1 MGEIGMKTRNIITA
15 GILLCFSLVLAEEHT
30 PEQKQELGQR
40 ALHEMLQKIFSES
53 MAVKRAFLEGQQNG
67 HFRKLSFEKI

>member
-1 MGEIGMKTRNIITA
+1 MGAFGMKTGNFIVV
-15 GILLCFSLVLAEEHT
+15 GILLCFSLIFTQEYT

-53 MAVKRAFLEGQQNG
+53 KVLTLILIQ
-67 HFRKLSFEKI
+67 HI